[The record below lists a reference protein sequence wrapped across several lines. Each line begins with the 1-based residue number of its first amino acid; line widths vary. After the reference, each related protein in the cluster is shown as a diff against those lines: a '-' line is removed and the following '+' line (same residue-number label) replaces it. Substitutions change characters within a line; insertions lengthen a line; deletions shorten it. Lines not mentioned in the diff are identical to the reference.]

1 MRGGPLPVLL
11 VPHLLAGDHDNSFTE
26 AFTPRGTIRTITS
39 TADAGT
45 AAVTLRYGSSVAFA
59 RACQALVAG
68 KSG

>member
-1 MRGGPLPVLL
+1 MAFSGTWHGPALMLS
-11 VPHLLAGDHDNSFTE
+11 DHDSSFTE
-26 AFTPRGTIRTITS
+26 AFTPRGAIRGVTS

-59 RACQALVAG
+59 RACRALAAG